1 MTKEEFLP
9 RLSIKGQNIVEEN
22 LKLYARMKFQV
33 FYSDVSYMESH
44 SNSEYTIYVKKDVEE
59 DIEYRFLHEFFHCV
73 QYETGFPQLTAI
85 DDKYKELATSISSL
99 ILDLNI
105 RERLENNGYYQDIK
119 YIKRSVKE
127 VTKLL
132 KMIQQFRDK
141 TEMSSF
147 EDFIDLAGIM
157 LTSDFANV
165 KNNELRV
172 IIRKTRPV
180 ALRYYETFNTC
191 IKLYSYSNVDGV
203 NKIFQYLLNELEL
216 SSFMK
221 IK

>member
-191 IKLYSYSNVDGV
+191 IKLY
-203 NKIFQYLLNELEL
+203 
-216 SSFMK
+216 
-221 IK
+221 